1 VAASVTARGLDVGD
15 LVADEIALRAAGPR
29 DALTLTLGAQAG
41 EGRLSAQARGA
52 LGPRAFAGALE
63 RLEVVPAQGEPWA
76 LAAPA
81 ALAIGRDGLRIA
93 EACLVGGRARGCL
106 GGAWHPTEPWRVSG
120 QVRELA
126 VGTFGALLARGLDYR
141 GTLDLEFVADGTGPT
156 VGDARAVLAL
166 SAGSIVQPPRR
177 ARRAAKGAPA
187 PAATTLLDFEGG
199 RIELSRQGQRNA
211 LDARFAL
218 VGGGRLDAELAAVGT
233 GPFARRA
240 LSGRLRADVSQFALL
255 PALLPELKSLA
266 GRVVADVA
274 VAGTVGE
281 PRYSGR
287 VALEDGSA
295 ALPQYGLELSE
306 VGAELTGDG
315 EALAFSGS
323 ARSGGVLRWR
333 ADMKRVDGRWRAN
346 GRVWGERVKVID
358 VPEARVTATPA
369 LLLDLAGDDL
379 KVTGEVVVPRARI
392 APRSLESAVQATGD
406 EVIVDPD
413 GTGDR
418 SDALR
423 IDARVRLKL
432 GDEVE
437 FDGFGLT
444 AKVRG
449 EIAVT
454 EKPGALAIASGELA
468 LVDGK
473 YEAYG
478 QNLTIE
484 RGRLLFSGGPVAN
497 PGLDVRAKRTVERP
511 TEDEDVVVGI
521 DVRGTLRSPE
531 TTIFAT
537 PAMSSSD
544 ALAYLVVG
552 RPLADS
558 TDAEQSQL
566 SDAASSMK
574 LTGGEFLA
582 QQIGR
587 RIGLD
592 EVRVADGDDPEEAQL
607 WLGTYLSPRLFVSYG
622 MGLFEQFHTARVRYT
637 ISSKWSVEAESGRE
651 SSADFKY
658 TIER

>member
-1 VAASVTARGLDVGD
+1 VT
-15 LVADEIALRAAGPR
+15 
-29 DALTLTLGAQAG
+29 
-41 EGRLSAQARGA
+41 
-52 LGPRAFAGALE
+52 
-63 RLEVVPAQGEPWA
+63 
-76 LAAPA
+76 
-81 ALAIGRDGLRIA
+81 
-93 EACLVGGRARGCL
+93 
-106 GGAWHPTEPWRVSG
+106 
-120 QVRELA
+120 
-126 VGTFGALLARGLDYR
+126 
-141 GTLDLEFVADGTGPT
+141 
-156 VGDARAVLAL
+156 
-166 SAGSIVQPPRR
+166 
-177 ARRAAKGAPA
+177 
-187 PAATTLLDFEGG
+187 
-199 RIELSRQGQRNA
+199 
-211 LDARFAL
+211 
-218 VGGGRLDAELAAVGT
+218 
-233 GPFARRA
+233 
-240 LSGRLRADVSQFALL
+240 
-255 PALLPELKSLA
+255 
-266 GRVVADVA
+266 
-274 VAGTVGE
+274 
-281 PRYSGR
+281 
-287 VALEDGSA
+287 
-295 ALPQYGLELSE
+295 
-306 VGAELTGDG
+306 
-315 EALAFSGS
+315 
-323 ARSGGVLRWR
+323 
-333 ADMKRVDGRWRAN
+333 
-346 GRVWGERVKVID
+346 
-358 VPEARVTATPA
+358 TPA
-369 LLLDLAGDDL
+369 LLLDLDGDDL
-379 KVTGEVVVPRARI
+379 KVTGEVVVPRAKL

-406 EVIVDPD
+406 EVIVDPG
-413 GTGDR
+413 GTSAR
-418 SDALR
+418 ADALR

-437 FDGFGLT
+437 FDGFGLS

-574 LTGGEFLA
+574 LSGGEFLA

-592 EVRVADGDDPEEAQL
+592 EVRVADSDDPEEAQL